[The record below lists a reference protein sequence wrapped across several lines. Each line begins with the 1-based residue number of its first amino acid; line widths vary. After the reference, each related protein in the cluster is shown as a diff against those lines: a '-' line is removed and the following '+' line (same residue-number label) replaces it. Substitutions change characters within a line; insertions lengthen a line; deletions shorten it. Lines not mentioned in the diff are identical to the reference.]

1 MAQILKLT
9 SLCKENFYRDSRV
22 FKMYPNL
29 FLIIVRKKKF
39 TGIVPEIA
47 QKMCKLFI
55 FALFSEKLGHQEKL
69 SATAGHG
76 GRHKS
81 NV

>member
-1 MAQILKLT
+1 MDSACNCAESAQI
-9 SLCKENFYRDSRV
+9 
-22 FKMYPNL
+22 
-29 FLIIVRKKKF
+29 I
-39 TGIVPEIA
+39 
-47 QKMCKLFI
+47 I